1 MGKQK
6 HCLFIYWN
14 NTNLIK
20 FMFTKRLLASGLFFI
35 QKDHEKHRTK
45 LLKNYEFMRIG
56 TNVMLRIRVWIYSI
70 TTFVN
75 ANSRQ
80 ERKNYM
86 KNTTTELQWRD
97 VILKPGQ
104 CVRTT
109 NDSDY
114 AGLEGVILEIHTGE
128 DKETDNLTPDIHCCF
143 DYPESEIQVQKL
155 EERFSSL
162 YNMPKKLE
170 ELGLDEI
177 IMSPD
182 ELAIIPKKSV
192 YLLHYIGTDEWARPV
207 YQDQYGKLW
216 RDVELGDYEI
226 PHLYSAVENEFDG
239 EPDTPIPKPF
249 KILTAKPKNPYEF
262 QYMMLGRL
270 QSDCEYYLNY
280 GNRCIGRL
288 YHLDEK
294 KQIAAMKKLW
304 NELPDEGKPEWL
316 TWEQILEYEKE
327 MYALQNK
334 NTIKIFFKGE

>member
-170 ELGLDEI
+170 
-177 IMSPD
+177 
-182 ELAIIPKKSV
+182 AW
-192 YLLHYIGTDEWARPV
+192 IG
-207 YQDQYGKLW
+207 
-216 RDVELGDYEI
+216 
-226 PHLYSAVENEFDG
+226 
-239 EPDTPIPKPF
+239 
-249 KILTAKPKNPYEF
+249 
-262 QYMMLGRL
+262 
-270 QSDCEYYLNY
+270 
-280 GNRCIGRL
+280 
-288 YHLDEK
+288 
-294 KQIAAMKKLW
+294 
-304 NELPDEGKPEWL
+304 
-316 TWEQILEYEKE
+316 
-327 MYALQNK
+327 
-334 NTIKIFFKGE
+334 